1 MNERIKQLALKSKLL
16 VEKPP
21 SFSKGME
28 ELHERLKAAT
38 DAKLQFYYGIM
49 GGKPESQ
56 EVLVQKF
63 AQLILLEVTD
73 ILSTY
78 RGKMV
83 FVDGAEYNYEH
94 PIIAIKKHFGV

>member
-63 AQLILLEVTD
+63 AQLIVAECAHIGFNVA
-73 ILSTY
+73 Y
-78 RGKMV
+78 PGNA
-83 FVDGAEYNYEH
+83 VDVKL
-94 PIIAIKKHFGV
+94 AIKQHFGVEE